1 MEAAQRLATCEIY
14 GHQVFPSIARIVL
27 VLVLVNKTCLY
38 HQHHTTLSF
47 SLRWSPGAVLIF
59 TNKSVLIAFDHLHF
73 GLREVQG
80 AQTALDEN

>member
-38 HQHHTTLSF
+38 HQHHI
-47 SLRWSPGAVLIF
+47 VI
-59 TNKSVLIAFDHLHF
+59 LIALVTRCCSYLHH
-73 GLREVQG
+73 QK
-80 AQTALDEN
+80 